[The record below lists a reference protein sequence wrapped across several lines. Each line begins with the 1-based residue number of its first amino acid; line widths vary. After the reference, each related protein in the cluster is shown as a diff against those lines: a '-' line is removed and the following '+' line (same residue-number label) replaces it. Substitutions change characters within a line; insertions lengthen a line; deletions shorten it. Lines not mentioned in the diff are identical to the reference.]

1 MYVYKAL
8 ILAVPEDCYTIF
20 ELPYMEPDCGPQC
33 RNGTFANWWLG
44 KKARYGESNFM
55 VDLLQNHNVMVCAKH
70 EARIGFNQLSC

>member
-33 RNGTFANWWLG
+33 RNGTFAN
-44 KKARYGESNFM
+44 
-55 VDLLQNHNVMVCAKH
+55 
-70 EARIGFNQLSC
+70 